1 MICKLEIYNGELKL
15 FPVVTNERVFAQ
27 ITMGNIVKGQ
37 PGKSPIIGENDN
49 WWIWDDAEGKYV
61 DSGKVATTSD
71 DVVKYVEAKD
81 EQHPNRKAI
90 QLNNGDMITGIAKKE
105 GLGSVNIA
113 MVNEWDVVDLGS
125 SELPINMNT
134 PKGVRPTVQEAGQS
148 GEESNKIA
156 YLSDLEDIGFI
167 TNGDGTKFLSD
178 DGSYKTITPTSS
190 EVKAPT
196 LVIST
201 EKKLSSS
208 SMTELSD
215 YIKPEVQ
222 FGKIPIELFLN
233 CIYCLNVEAG
243 QTPIYTKPYTVLSN
257 TFEQVAV
264 IKVMVPDIV
273 NKKFNG
279 VTINIDQATRAITV
293 SETVTLSDM

>member
-1 MICKLEIYNGELKL
+1 MICKLEIYNGELNI
-15 FPVVTNERVFAQ
+15 FPIVTNERVFAQ

-49 WWIWDDAEGKYV
+49 WWIWDDAEGEYV
-61 DSGKVATTSD
+61 DSGKVAT
-71 DVVKYVEAKD
+71 
-81 EQHPNRKAI
+81 
-90 QLNNGDMITGIAKKE
+90 
-105 GLGSVNIA
+105 
-113 MVNEWDVVDLGS
+113 
-125 SELPINMNT
+125 
-134 PKGVRPTVQEAGQS
+134 
-148 GEESNKIA
+148 
-156 YLSDLEDIGFI
+156 
-167 TNGDGTKFLSD
+167 
-178 DGSYKTITPTSS
+178 TSS

-222 FGKIPIELFLN
+222 SGKIPIELFLN

-273 NKKFNG
+273 NKKFNE